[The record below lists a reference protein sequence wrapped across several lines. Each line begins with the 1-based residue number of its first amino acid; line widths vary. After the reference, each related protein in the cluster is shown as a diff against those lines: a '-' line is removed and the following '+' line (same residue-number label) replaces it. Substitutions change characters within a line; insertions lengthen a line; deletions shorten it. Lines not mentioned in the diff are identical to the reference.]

1 MAGVDTIIERIM
13 LDAQEQAESNRSA
26 ARQKAEAILAEGR
39 DCTAKKVQAMQ
50 DSAKADAANLIK
62 RHAAVAG
69 LELRKEELAMKR
81 AMLEDAFVKAENAVA
96 NVSDEEYDALMAD
109 LLAECAN
116 AGDGEVL
123 IAGRDKR
130 LLPAKFV
137 GMAQKKLRD
146 KGVETRVKQGAVD
159 ERLENGFIYTADGME
174 INCSI
179 SEVIRQ
185 RKGELESEVYA
196 ILFD

>member
-62 RHAAVAG
+62 RRAAVAG

>member
-62 RHAAVAG
+62 RRAAVAG

-196 ILFD
+196 LLFD

>member
-62 RHAAVAG
+62 RRAAVAG

-146 KGVETRVKQGAVD
+146 KGVETHVKQGAVD